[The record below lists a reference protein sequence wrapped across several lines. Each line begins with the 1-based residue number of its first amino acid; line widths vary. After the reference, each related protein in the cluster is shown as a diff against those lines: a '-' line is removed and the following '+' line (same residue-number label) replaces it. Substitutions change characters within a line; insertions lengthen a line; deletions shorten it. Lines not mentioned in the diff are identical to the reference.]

1 MAEDEDPAGDEM
13 AINPFN
19 VAQQRHL
26 VGPEGMIPANGR
38 MIVPMNIGRANRD
51 QLANFDAAEIQA
63 QMQQMAAALAQNAPN
78 GAAAVPPPQN
88 QGEQQNGDDQNEN
101 QPFPPNNPENMEE
114 F

>member
-26 VGPEGMIPANGR
+26 VDPANGR
-38 MIVPMNIGRANRD
+38 MIVPMNIGRVNRD
-51 QLANFDAAEIQA
+51 NLANFDAAEIQA
-63 QMQQMAAALAQNAPN
+63 QMQQMAAALAQNAPGQN
-78 GAAAVPPPQN
+78 GAAVVPPPQN